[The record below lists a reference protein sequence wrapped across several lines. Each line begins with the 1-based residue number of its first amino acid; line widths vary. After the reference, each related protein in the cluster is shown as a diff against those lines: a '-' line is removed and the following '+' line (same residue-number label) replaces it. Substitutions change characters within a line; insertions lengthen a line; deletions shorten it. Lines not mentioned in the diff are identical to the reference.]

1 MNALLRYRGP
11 FLGDSEHPLAME
23 TRRRLQRKY
32 LRGLLQLGQNYERCG
47 NFGSAIDLYN
57 RGLDIESGSEEL
69 HSALISC
76 LERAGQAA
84 AAAAAYQRCS
94 ALFKNR
100 LASPAVGSG
109 WSVELAR
116 MFRTNR

>member
-1 MNALLRYRGP
+1 MAT
-11 FLGDSEHPLAME
+11 EA
-23 TRRRLQRKY
+23 RRRLQRKF

-57 RGLDIESGSEEL
+57 RGLDVECGSEEL

-100 LASPAVGSG
+100 MPAPAVGSG